1 MVKNNLRKS
10 LLKQGLALSNTF
22 IESSSKTIQ
31 LKFIDYLH
39 DQKVKSILL
48 YSPFRQE
55 IKLDLIFKSM
65 KDGLVDIYLPK
76 VLPNKKLKFNLYTR
90 NTNLVKNRYG
100 ILESVSKKF
109 ININDIQLLVIPFLG
124 VDKKGARLG
133 YGSGYYD
140 RAIGE
145 RYESK
150 LEPKIIGLG
159 YEYQLTESS
168 FGESHDMR
176 YNKVITESN
185 IHSFR

>member
-1 MVKNNLRKS
+1 MSSINDRLNALRNNHMPIDTN
-10 LLKQGLALSNTF
+10 ADF
-22 IESSSKTIQ
+22 ITQ
-31 LKFIDYLH
+31 
-39 DQKVKSILL
+39 QKA
-48 YSPFRQE
+48 
-55 IKLDLIFKSM
+55 
-65 KDGLVDIYLPK
+65 
-76 VLPNKKLKFNLYTR
+76 
-90 NTNLVKNRYG
+90 
-100 ILESVSKKF
+100 

-150 LEPKIIGLG
+150 LEPNIIGLG